1 MEKEN
6 LPNFPFT
13 STPMR
18 GKSTG
23 KVLKENQP
31 PRKLTRNA
39 KPANNAPKLGQN
51 RRRSAPVTSAKNKNQ
66 LDDEKREAKRRE
78 QALESMVI
86 LEKRRLRL
94 NEAQI
99 HEDTVDGTAN
109 FSLSISPINDNKTSV
124 VPAVNPAEEK
134 KRLRLKDMKLAR
146 IMEALALQEAMKN
159 AQKPTSVPQAAEPK
173 SKSRPRRRAAV
184 NAPPPPPAVLKVK
197 HEAPEVQNPQKF
209 KRHIKYSLDELRSY
223 NPYGFYFMWT
233 LAGFAHSFLFSMLFS
248 HFPPC
253 WAVLRH
259 SQCSLIIP
267 QSLALGR
274 NSWIKINTQKN

>member
-39 KPANNAPKLGQN
+39 KPAINAPKLGQN
-51 RRRSAPVTSAKNKNQ
+51 RRRSAPVTSNCNKNKNQ

-86 LEKRRLRL
+86 LEKRRIRL

-99 HEDTVDGTAN
+99 HEDTVVDGIAN
-109 FSLSISPINDNKTSV
+109 FSLSISPINGNETSV
-124 VPAVNPAEEK
+124 VPAVNPTEEK

-146 IMEALALQEAMKN
+146 IMEALAEQEAMKN
-159 AQKPTSVPQAAEPK
+159 AQKPTLVPQATEPK
-173 SKSRPRRRAAV
+173 SKSRPRRRATV
-184 NAPPPPPAVLKVK
+184 NALPPPPAVPKVK

-248 HFPPC
+248 HFLPC
-253 WAVLRH
+253 CAVASFPMLTH
-259 SQCSLIIP
+259 
-267 QSLALGR
+267 QSSVARSGA
-274 NSWIKINTQKN
+274 

>member
-39 KPANNAPKLGQN
+39 KPANNAPKFGQN
-51 RRRSAPVTSAKNKNQ
+51 RRRSGPVTNNKNKNQ

-86 LEKRRLRL
+86 LEQRRRRLL

-99 HEDTVDGTAN
+99 HEDTVDGIAN
-109 FSLSISPINDNKTSV
+109 FSLSISPINGNETSV
-124 VPAVNPAEEK
+124 VPAVNPVEEK
-134 KRLRLKDMKLAR
+134 RRLRLKEMKKAR
-146 IMEALALQEAMKN
+146 ILEALAEQEAMKN
-159 AQKPTSVPQAAEPK
+159 AQKQTLVSQATEPK
-173 SKSRPRRRAAV
+173 SKSRPRRRATA
-184 NAPPPPPAVLKVK
+184 NALPPPPAVPKVK
-197 HEAPEVQNPQKF
+197 YEAPEVQNPQKF
-209 KRHIKYSLDELRSY
+209 KRHIKYSLDELRSL

-233 LAGFAHSFLFSMLFS
+233 LAGFAHSFIFYALFSLS
-248 HFPPC
+248 
-253 WAVLRH
+253 AVLCCCVIPNAH
-259 SQCSLIIP
+259 SSFLSRSLWGVI
-267 QSLALGR
+267 R
-274 NSWIKINTQKN
+274 E